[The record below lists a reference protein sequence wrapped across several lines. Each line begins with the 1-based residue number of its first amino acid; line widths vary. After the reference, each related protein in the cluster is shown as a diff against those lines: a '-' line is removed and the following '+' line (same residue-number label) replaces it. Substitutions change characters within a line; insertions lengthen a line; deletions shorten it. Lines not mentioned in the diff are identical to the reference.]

1 MDTMSLLAAGAALG
15 GSLAAIGAGAA
26 AARGLWRWASN
37 EDGKMRHNE
46 RLQHI
51 SLAAQVEVARAAQ
64 PLPPQHYSPHIV
76 YSPHFA
82 GRAVAGDAPAAAL
95 GSDERAAQPTPTFAD
110 LLQQGRIGQ
119 GQPLL
124 LGFAG
129 SEGIWGGWG
138 DLYSSAI
145 GGLSGSG
152 KSWAACNLLAQ
163 SVLNGA
169 RLLLIDPDASN
180 SESLAARLSPLAS
193 RFVCDPAED
202 DSDIQTVISLAA
214 REIERRRA
222 AKDERHSPLVIAIDE
237 YAALQRGSAGE
248 ALAGLVEDIA
258 RRGRRLGVYAMC
270 LSQVW
275 QASRSGGG
283 HTRDAFASAL
293 VMRMRS
299 KQASML
305 TGLPARDLPADI
317 LELPA
322 GQGYLLTTKGEL
334 QRIAQPLTTP
344 GDMQQVAALLPD
356 NLHSQAETLET
367 GGPAGGNGAALGSET
382 GSGYEAA
389 RKPGATPAASQKPLS
404 AQEAQILALAMEAT
418 PVSKIVEAV
427 YGVKGGNRYAQR
439 SQEVMQVIA
448 AHLQQE
454 AREVGA

>member
-1 MDTMSLLAAGAALG
+1 MEAVTIILVIA
-15 GSLAAIGAGAA
+15 GSLALLGAGLGL
-26 AARGLWRWASN
+26 ARLFWRWASG
-37 EDGKMRHNE
+37 EDE
-46 RLQHI
+46 RRAHIERMHHI
-51 SLAAQVEVARAAQ
+51 SQAAQVEIARAAL
-64 PLPPQHYSPHIV
+64 PLPPATFSPSVTYSPH
-76 YSPHFA
+76 YSSRYQGGEA
-82 GRAVAGDAPAAAL
+82 GALPSTGTEAIPAA
-95 GSDERAAQPTPTFAD
+95 PTFAE
-110 LLQQGRIGQ
+110 LLQAGRIGQ

-129 SEGIWGGWG
+129 SEGLWGGWG

-152 KSWAACNLLAQ
+152 KSWAACSLLAQ
-163 SVLNGA
+163 SALNGA

-180 SESLAARLSPLAS
+180 AESLAARLSPLAA
-193 RFVCDPAED
+193 RFICDPAED

-248 ALAGLVEDIA
+248 ALSGLVEDIA

-283 HTRDAFASAL
+283 HTRDAFASAY
-293 VMRMRS
+293 VMRMRA

-305 TGLPARDLPADI
+305 TGLPARDLPGDI
-317 LELPA
+317 LELPS
-322 GQGYLLTTKGEL
+322 GQGYLLTTRGEL
-334 QRIAQPLTTP
+334 VRVAQPVTTP
-344 GDMQQVAALLPD
+344 GDMQRVAALLPD
-356 NLHSQAETLET
+356 NLHSAAETLET
-367 GGPAGGNGAALGSET
+367 GGPAGGNEPGP
-382 GSGYEAA
+382 GSGPEAA

-404 AQEAQILALAMEAT
+404 AQEAQILALAREAM
-418 PVSKIVEAV
+418 PISKIVEAV

-454 AREVGA
+454 AREVGAV

>member
-1 MDTMSLLAAGAALG
+1 MEQLELLQWAATIGGSAAALG
-15 GSLAAIGAGAA
+15 GGLA
-26 AARGLWRWASN
+26 AARLAWRLASA
-37 EDGKMRHNE
+37 E
-46 RLQHI
+46 RWRIAQQH
-51 SLAAQVEVARAAQ
+51 AASVEIARAQNTHA
-64 PLPPQHYSPHIV
+64 LPITNYSPSLHFSPHYSNRQD
-76 YSPHFA
+76 
-82 GRAVAGDAPAAAL
+82 GAAL
-95 GSDERAAQPTPTFAD
+95 PAPVEESSPAGQPAPTFAD

-129 SEGIWGGWG
+129 NEGLWGSWE

-163 SVLNGA
+163 SALNGA

-180 SESLAARLSPLAS
+180 NESLAARLSPLAS
-193 RFVCDPAED
+193 RFICDPAED

-248 ALAGLVEDIA
+248 ALSGLVEDIA

-283 HTRDAFASAL
+283 HTRDAFASAY

-305 TGLPARDLPADI
+305 TGLPARDLPPDI
-317 LELPA
+317 LELPS
-322 GQGYLLTTKGEL
+322 GQGYLLTTRGEL
-334 QRIAQPLTTP
+334 VRIAQPVTTP
-344 GDMQQVAALLPD
+344 SDMQRVAALLPD
-356 NLHSQAETLET
+356 NLHSQAEKVET
-367 GGPAGGNGAALGSET
+367 GPPAGGREAGQGSDREAT
-382 GSGYEAA
+382 G
-389 RKPGATPAASQKPLS
+389 KQVVIPAASHKPLS

-427 YGVKGGNRYAQR
+427 YGIKGGNRYAQR

-448 AHLQQE
+448 AHLQQQV
-454 AREVGA
+454 REVGA